1 MGGQPWKEKINGENN
16 NDILIF
22 IGNNK
27 TQVHF
32 VNEQEIPFILNIHE
46 EEERKTVYLLMDC
59 VAIKIQ

>member
-1 MGGQPWKEKINGENN
+1 MGGQHWKVKINGENN

-32 VNEQEIPFILNIHE
+32 ENEQEIPFILNIHK
-46 EEERKTVYLLMDC
+46 EERKKNSVFAYGLC
-59 VAIKIQ
+59 GN